1 MTVKNLTSK
10 NFGEFIKKDSAVID
24 FSAEWCGPC
33 KLLSPIFEQIANEIK
48 DIKFGKVNVDN
59 ESELA
64 QKFGIMSVPTLLF
77 FKNDKNVD
85 RTVGFLPKNELIKRI
100 QENL

>member
-10 NFGEFIKKDSAVID
+10 NFDEFIKKDSAVID

-33 KLLSPIFEQIANEIK
+33 KLLSPIFEQVANEIK

-77 FKNDKNVD
+77 FKNGKNVE
-85 RTVGFLPKNELIKRI
+85 RTIGFLSKNELIKRI

>member
-33 KLLSPIFEQIANEIK
+33 KLLSPIFEQLADEIK
-48 DIKFGKVNVDN
+48 GIKFGKVNVDN

-77 FKNDKNVD
+77 FKNGKNVD
-85 RTVGFLPKNELIKRI
+85 RTIGFLPKNELIKKI